1 MVLYL
6 SLGLDIPQAGQQKQ
20 GHFHEQDERKWNL
33 YWRSTKDHMIHLCFF
48 VLTCWPCFAVVLL
61 NKVCTEVEKE
71 LVTTGFLIL
80 MTQTSVKL
88 WACDCFSLENDMS
101 KCCRGLIFCLF
112 LGLFACFCFVLESVA
127 TILIDYFFL
136 VYLLCFLSC
145 YDFLWKAILCLPSDS
160 EG

>member
-20 GHFHEQDERKWNL
+20 GHFHEQNERKWNL

-61 NKVCTEVEKE
+61 NKVCTKVEKK

-101 KCCRGLIFCLF
+101 KCCRGLMFLF
-112 LGLFACFCFVLESVA
+112 VFGFVCFFLFCFGKHCH
-127 TILIDYFFL
+127 YFDRLFFSCL
-136 VYLLCFLSC
+136 SPLPPLL
-145 YDFLWKAILCLPSDS
+145 LWFSLKSNIMFT
-160 EG
+160 